1 MFYKMMLLLVLS
13 WFLLACNSASV
24 VESTP
29 EAISAPQ
36 ESVTLTPDVSE
47 LSQANGVIVLADISN
62 DPVENITLFQP
73 LANYLAVRLVDLRIG
88 KSEIK
93 IAPDLET
100 MAEWLATGQAD
111 LYFDSLYPSMAVH
124 ERSGAQPILR
134 HWKDGMA
141 EYHTL
146 IFTNADSGITSL
158 EELKGQKVA
167 FESNFST
174 SGYMLPLAYFL
185 DQGFDIEEKNTLD
198 AAVADD
204 QIGYIFSQKDQNTVQ
219 WVISDQVA
227 AGVID
232 NLTYF
237 NEVPEETRRQFTIL
251 AETNPVSRQVV
262 MVRPDL
268 QPEVVDAI
276 RTILLEMD
284 ENEEGRA
291 VLASFQATL
300 KFDEFPEGGQAAL
313 NRMRELYEFTQRQ

>member
-1 MFYKMMLLLVLS
+1 MFYKMMRLLVFS
-13 WFLLACNSASV
+13 WFLFACNSLSV

-29 EAISAPQ
+29 EA
-36 ESVTLTPDVSE
+36 SE

-62 DPVENITLFQP
+62 DPVEKITLFQP
-73 LANYLAVRLVDLRIG
+73 LADYLAVRLTAFGIG

-111 LYFDSLYPSMAVH
+111 LYIDSLYPSMTVH
-124 ERSGAQPILR
+124 GQSGAQPILR

-158 EELKGQKVA
+158 EQLKGQKVA

-174 SGYMLPLAYFL
+174 SGYMLPLAYL
-185 DQGFDIEEKNTLD
+185 LSEGFEVEEKATLD

-227 AGVID
+227 AGAID

-276 RTILLEMD
+276 RTILLKMD
-284 ENEEGRA
+284 QNEEGRA

-300 KFDEFPEGGQAAL
+300 KFDEFPEGGQTAL